1 MASFCFKQNFKL
13 LFYFSLLCVFFF
25 LLPLLFHSLKPFLMQ
40 FFSNIIDKS
49 YMFLLSNTLL
59 GFIAFYSSIINS
71 SSSTTYQSIEYVIES
86 EKGSRFE
93 LYESES
99 DAAEPIAVDNF
110 MENESQTEEENSLM
124 IVEPENVIIDL
135 EEDQEDENALM
146 IIDEY
151 DTEELNKKCEDF
163 IKKMKAAFCSDSRA
177 EKSFYF
183 DYYQNQKSLV
193 LVN

>member
-1 MASFCFKQNFKL
+1 
-13 LFYFSLLCVFFF
+13 
-25 LLPLLFHSLKPFLMQ
+25 
-40 FFSNIIDKS
+40 
-49 YMFLLSNTLL
+49 MFLLSNTLL

-71 SSSTTYQSIEYVIES
+71 SSSTTYQSIEYVIER
-86 EKGSRFE
+86 EMGSRFE